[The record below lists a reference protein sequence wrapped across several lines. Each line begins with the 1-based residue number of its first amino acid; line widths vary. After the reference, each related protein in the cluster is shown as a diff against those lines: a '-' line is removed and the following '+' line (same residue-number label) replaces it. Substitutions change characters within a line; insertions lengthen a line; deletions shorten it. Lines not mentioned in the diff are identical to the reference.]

1 MPLQV
6 VQIGRG
12 TVDVT
17 ETTDM
22 TEIETGA
29 ADLKGTEGGRIAIL
43 ALSETDTGSDHL
55 FHT

>member
-12 TVDVT
+12 TRHVT